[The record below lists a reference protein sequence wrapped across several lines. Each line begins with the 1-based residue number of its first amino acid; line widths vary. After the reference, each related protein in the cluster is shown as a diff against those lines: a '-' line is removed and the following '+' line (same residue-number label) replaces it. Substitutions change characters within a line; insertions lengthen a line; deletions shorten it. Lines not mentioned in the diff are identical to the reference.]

1 MAQHGLPALFT
12 LFLWW
17 FSTGLILYL
26 DGLRRE
32 TFRWTMLGAS
42 TLLLAGLLGLH
53 ALAWDTGVAAAW
65 LGFICGVLCWA
76 WIEVAFLTGL
86 ITGPNRSALPAG
98 ARGWSRLRAALGAI
112 LWHEIAI
119 LVLAVGIVAITWGA
133 PNQVG
138 TWTFLAFWV
147 MRLSAKLN
155 LYLGVRNL
163 AEEFLPDHLRY
174 LESFFLRRRMN
185 LLFPVSVV
193 AGLVACGLLTTAAL
207 SSGATPHEKVGF
219 TILATLV
226 ALGLLEHLFMVLPMP
241 TDALW
246 RWGLVSRTPAPVT
259 CVSVCPRQAPAGH
272 AAAPNA
278 VHGG

>member
-32 TFRWTMLGAS
+32 TFAWTMLGAS
-42 TLLLAGLLGLH
+42 TLLLVGLFGLH
-53 ALAWDTGVAAAW
+53 AVAFDTGAAAAW
-65 LGFICGVLCWA
+65 LGFICATLCWA

-86 ITGPNRSALPAG
+86 VTGPNRNALPAG
-98 ARGWSRLRAALGAI
+98 SRGWARLRAALGAI

-119 LVLAVGIVAITWGA
+119 ILLALGIVALTWGA

-163 AEEFLPDHLRY
+163 AEQFLPDHLRY
-174 LESFFLRRRMN
+174 LASFFARRRMN

-193 AGLVACGLLTTAAL
+193 AGTVACVLLVLAATAP
-207 SSGATPHEKVGF
+207 GATPHEKVGF

-226 ALGLLEHLFMVLPMP
+226 ALGLLEHLFMVLPVP
-241 TDALW
+241 ADGLW
-246 RWGLVSRTPAPVT
+246 KWGLASRRTVPGAQALADQAAVHVATPKP
-259 CVSVCPRQAPAGH
+259 
-272 AAAPNA
+272 